1 MKWSPRFYGWAFEQW
16 VTLYGSVMKDYST
29 VCNQNT
35 KYWAITET
43 VRHNWLMLLNHSLMS
58 SVHLSAPTVRKCWHS
73 NFYLSCFDIQQI
85 TNSSTKMVTNDIM
98 THSARLLQFIRHNHL
113 WLPSE
118 ATPQKDHFKH
128 AECRRE
134 SDHGTKAQF
143 ALEWRNTLCMRPYIH
158 RNFVDTY
165 TAQLNQPSI
174 SCWVCCC
181 LSRW

>member
-73 NFYLSCFDIQQI
+73 NFHLSCFNIQQI
-85 TNSSTKMVTNDIM
+85 TNSSTKVVTNDIM

-118 ATPQKDHFKH
+118 ATPQKDHF
-128 AECRRE
+128 RPRYE
-134 SDHGTKAQF
+134 SPVCTGVEEHTVY
-143 ALEWRNTLCMRPYIH
+143 ETIYIH

-165 TAQLNQPSI
+165 PAQLNQPSI

>member
-73 NFYLSCFDIQQI
+73 NFHLSCFNIQQI
-85 TNSSTKMVTNDIM
+85 TNSSTKVVTNDIM
-98 THSARLLQFIRHNHL
+98 THSARFVPPVCTGVEEHTVYETI
-113 WLPSE
+113 
-118 ATPQKDHFKH
+118 
-128 AECRRE
+128 
-134 SDHGTKAQF
+134 
-143 ALEWRNTLCMRPYIH
+143 YIH

-165 TAQLNQPSI
+165 PAQLNQPSI